1 MCCHVG
7 ASVMR
12 KHFVVRCDM
21 NFHSPSE
28 RPLRQRLLIVFGTR
42 PEALKCFPVAR
53 AALQSPHF
61 DTQICVTAQHREMVD
76 QVIALTGLPVDYDLN
91 VMSSGQTLFDVTS
104 KVLLGMAEVLDRAK
118 PDIVMVQG
126 DTTTAMTAALAAFY
140 KRIPVAH
147 IEAGL
152 RSHNI
157 DSPFPEELNR
167 LIAGNI
173 ATWHFAPTPE
183 ARDNLVAEGKD
194 PAKIFVTG
202 NTVIDT
208 LLHFSSAMDAD
219 RPLRDALAARFPFLD
234 SKRKLILVTGHR
246 RENFDGGIERICTAL
261 KLLATRGD
269 VQIVY
274 PVHPNPNVRGVVH
287 AALGGVP
294 NIHLIDPQD
303 YLPFLYLQ
311 KQSYLVLTDS
321 GGVQEEAP
329 SLGKPVLVMR
339 ENTERPEGVA
349 AGTARLVGT
358 DIEQIVLNATRLLD
372 DPAAYRG
379 MAETHN
385 PYGDGRASARIV
397 EELSRHV

>member
-1 MCCHVG
+1 M
-7 ASVMR
+7 
-12 KHFVVRCDM
+12 KFV
-21 NFHSPSE
+21 PSLE
-28 RPLRQRLLIVFGTR
+28 FRSQRRLLIVFGTR

-53 AALQSPHF
+53 AALSHAGF
-61 DTQICVTAQHREMVD
+61 ETQVCITGQHREMVD
-76 QVIALTGLPVDYDLN
+76 QIISLTGLPVHYDLN
-91 VMSSGQTLFDVTS
+91 IMQPGQTLFDVTAR
-104 KVLLGMAEVLDRAK
+104 VLKGMEEVLEKAK

-126 DTTTAMTAALAAFY
+126 DTTTAMAAALAAFY

-167 LIAGNI
+167 KIAGDI
-173 ATWHFAPTPE
+173 ARWHFAPTHQ
-183 ARDNLVAEGKD
+183 ARANLIAEGK
-194 PAKIFVTG
+194 AETSIFVTG

-208 LLHFSSAMDAD
+208 LLYFSDLLDAD
-219 RPLRDALAARFPFLD
+219 QMKNAELAARFRFLD
-234 SKRKLILVTGHR
+234 PSKKLVLVTGHR
-246 RENFDGGIERICTAL
+246 RENFDGGIERICKAL
-261 KLLATRGD
+261 KVLGTRGD

-274 PVHPNPNVRGVVH
+274 PVHPNPNVREVVNQM
-287 AALGGVP
+287 LGNVP
-294 NIHLIDPQD
+294 NIHLIEPQD

-311 KQSYLVLTDS
+311 KRSYLVLTDS

-358 DIEQIVLNATRLLD
+358 NIDTILKNTNTLLD
-372 DPAAYRG
+372 DEAAYRG
-379 MAETHN
+379 MAEQHN
-385 PYGDGRASARIV
+385 PYGDGRASHRIL
-397 EELSRHV
+397 EELLHV

>member
-1 MCCHVG
+1 M
-7 ASVMR
+7 
-12 KHFVVRCDM
+12 KFV
-21 NFHSPSE
+21 PSLE
-28 RPLRQRLLIVFGTR
+28 FRSQRRLLIVFGTR

-53 AALQSPHF
+53 AALSHAGF
-61 DTQICVTAQHREMVD
+61 ETQVCITGQHREMVD
-76 QVIALTGLPVDYDLN
+76 QIISLTGLPVHYDLN
-91 VMSSGQTLFDVTS
+91 IMQPGQTLFDVTAR
-104 KVLLGMAEVLDRAK
+104 VLKGMEEVLEKAK

-126 DTTTAMTAALAAFY
+126 DTTTAMAAALAAFY

-167 LIAGNI
+167 KIAGDI
-173 ATWHFAPTPE
+173 ARWHFAPTHQ
-183 ARDNLVAEGKD
+183 ARANLIAEGK
-194 PAKIFVTG
+194 AETSIFVTG

-208 LLHFSSAMDAD
+208 LLYFSDLLDAD
-219 RPLRDALAARFPFLD
+219 QMKNAELAARFGFLD
-234 SKRKLILVTGHR
+234 PSKKLVLVTGHR
-246 RENFDGGIERICTAL
+246 RENFDGGIERICKAL
-261 KLLATRGD
+261 KVLGTRGD

-274 PVHPNPNVRGVVH
+274 PVHPNPNVREVVNQM
-287 AALGGVP
+287 LGNVP
-294 NIHLIDPQD
+294 NIHLIEPQD

-311 KQSYLVLTDS
+311 KRSYLVLTDS

-358 DIEQIVLNATRLLD
+358 NIDTILKNTNTLLD
-372 DPAAYRG
+372 DEAAYRG
-379 MAETHN
+379 MAEQHN
-385 PYGDGRASARIV
+385 PYGDGRASHRIL
-397 EELSRHV
+397 EELLHV

>member
-1 MCCHVG
+1 
-7 ASVMR
+7 
-12 KHFVVRCDM
+12 M
-21 NFHSPSE
+21 NFVSPIP
-28 RPLRQRLLIVFGTR
+28 RPNRQRLLIVFGTR
-42 PEALKCFPVAR
+42 PEALKCFPVAQ
-53 AALQSPHF
+53 AALRSPHF

-76 QVIALTGLPVDYDLN
+76 QVIALTGMPVDYDLD
-91 VMSSGQTLFDVTS
+91 VMSPGQSLFDVTA
-104 KVLLGMAEVLDRAK
+104 KVLKGMERVLDEAK

-173 ATWHFAPTPE
+173 ATWHVAPTIE
-183 ARDNLVAEGKD
+183 AKQNLVAEGKD
-194 PAKIFVTG
+194 AARIYVTG

-208 LLHFSSAMDAD
+208 LLHFSTTLDEDKLLSAE
-219 RPLRDALAARFPFLD
+219 LGARFPFLD
-234 SKRKLILVTGHR
+234 QSKKLILVTGHR
-246 RENFDGGIERICTAL
+246 RENFDGGIDRICTAL
-261 KLLATRGD
+261 KVLATRGD

-274 PVHPNPNVRGVVH
+274 PVHPNPNVRSVVE
-287 AALGGVP
+287 AQLGGVP
-294 NIHLIDPQD
+294 NIHLIGPQD

-311 KQSYLVLTDS
+311 KRSHLVLTDS

-358 DIEQIVLNATRLLD
+358 DIEQITSNAIRLLD

-397 EELSRHV
+397 EELARHV

>member
-1 MCCHVG
+1 
-7 ASVMR
+7 
-12 KHFVVRCDM
+12 M
-21 NFHSPSE
+21 NFHSMPE
-28 RPLRQRLLIVFGTR
+28 RPRRPKLLIVFGTR
-42 PEALKCFPVAR
+42 PEALKCFPVAM
-53 AALQSPHF
+53 AAIESRYL
-61 DTQICVTAQHREMVD
+61 DTEICVTAQHREMVD
-76 QVIALTGLPVDYDLN
+76 SVIALTGMPVDYDLN
-91 VMSSGQTLFDVTS
+91 VMSQGQTLFDVTA
-104 KVLLGMAEVLDRAK
+104 KVLKGMEAVLEQSK

-173 ATWHFAPTPE
+173 ASWHFAPTAE
-183 ARDNLVAEGKD
+183 ARENLIREGKD
-194 PAKIFVTG
+194 PSRIFVTG

-208 LLHFSSAMDAD
+208 LLHFSGTIDSDDLVA
-219 RPLRDALAARFPFLD
+219 RELAARFPFLD
-234 SKRKLILVTGHR
+234 PAKKLILVTGHR
-246 RENFDGGIERICTAL
+246 RENFDGGIDRICAAL

-269 VQIVY
+269 VQVVY
-274 PVHPNPNVRGVVH
+274 PVHPNPNVRGVVE
-287 AALGGVP
+287 AELGATP
-294 NIHLIDPQD
+294 NIHLIEPQD

-311 KQSYLVLTDS
+311 KRSYLVLTDS

-358 DIEQIVLNATRLLD
+358 DIEKILANANRLLD
-372 DPAAYRG
+372 DSAAYRG
-379 MAETHN
+379 MAERHN

-397 EELSRHV
+397 EELLRHV

>member
-1 MCCHVG
+1 
-7 ASVMR
+7 
-12 KHFVVRCDM
+12 M
-21 NFHSPSE
+21 NFFSPPQKPE
-28 RPLRQRLLIVFGTR
+28 KRRLLIVFGTR
-42 PEALKCFPVAR
+42 PEALKCFPVAM
-53 AALQSPHF
+53 AALRSPHF
-61 DTQICVTAQHREMVD
+61 DTRICVTAQHREMVD
-76 QVIALTGLPVDYDLN
+76 QVIALTGMPVDYDLD
-91 VMSSGQTLFDVTS
+91 VMSPGQSLFDVTA
-104 KVLLGMAEVLDRAK
+104 KVLKGMERVLDDAR

-173 ATWHFAPTPE
+173 ATWHFAPTVE
-183 ARDNLVAEGKD
+183 AKQNLVAEGKD
-194 PAKIFVTG
+194 PARIHVTG

-208 LLHFSSAMDAD
+208 LLHFSTTLDDDKLLSAEM
-219 RPLRDALAARFPFLD
+219 AARFPVLD
-234 SKRKLILVTGHR
+234 QTKKLILVTGHR
-246 RENFDGGIERICTAL
+246 RENFDGGIDRICTAL
-261 KLLATRGD
+261 KVLATRGD

-274 PVHPNPNVRGVVH
+274 PVHPNPNVRGVVE
-287 AALGGVP
+287 AQLGGVP
-294 NIHLIDPQD
+294 NIHLIGPQD

-311 KQSYLVLTDS
+311 KRSYLVLTDS

-358 DIEQIVLNATRLLD
+358 DIEQITSNAIRLLD

-397 EELSRHV
+397 EELARHV

>member
-1 MCCHVG
+1 MSTVSHSKSHG
-7 ASVMR
+7 KR
-12 KHFVVRCDM
+12 K
-21 NFHSPSE
+21 
-28 RPLRQRLLIVFGTR
+28 LLIVFGTR

-53 AALQSPHF
+53 AALAHPDF
-61 DTQICVTAQHREMVD
+61 TTEICVTGQHREMVA
-76 QVIALTGLPVDYDLN
+76 QVIDLTGLPVHHDLDI
-91 VMSSGQTLFDVTS
+91 MQPGQTLFDVTS
-104 KVLLGMAEVLDRAK
+104 RVLLGMADVLDKSK
-118 PDIVMVQG
+118 PDIVLVQG

-157 DSPFPEELNR
+157 NSPFPEELNR
-167 LIAGNI
+167 KIAGDI
-173 ATWHFAPTPE
+173 ATWHFAPTAE
-183 ARDNLVAEGKD
+183 ARDNLLAEGKAAD
-194 PAKIFVTG
+194 TIFVTG

-208 LLHFSSAMDAD
+208 LLHFSSEIDAD
-219 RPLRDALAARFPFLD
+219 TEMNARLAARFPFID
-234 SKRKLILVTGHR
+234 PTRKMILVTGHR
-246 RENFDGGIERICTAL
+246 RENFDGGIQCICSAL
-261 KLLATRGD
+261 KTLAMRKD

-274 PVHPNPNVRGVVH
+274 PVHPNPNVRLVVDKE
-287 AALGGVP
+287 LGGVA

-358 DIEQIVLNATRLLD
+358 DIEKILSNANSLLD
-372 DPAAYRG
+372 DERVYRG
-379 MAETHN
+379 MTERHN
-385 PYGDGRASARIV
+385 PYGDGRAAIRII
-397 EELSRHV
+397 EELQHHG